1 MKERK
6 NKAFVIGVAAVLC
19 CAPFELSATVH
30 SLGLSFAEN
39 AIIAADSSNT
49 LDDTS
54 ELWLVWDSA
63 DRGDALASWPAANR
77 VQFTGTIPSEDS
89 TYQFDRTLVPAGSV
103 FRVIATSKAR
113 RLGEGGYVYA
123 GKSQYIDTGI
133 KANAIYGLYIK
144 FMYSANDYSGPNK
157 YGLLISDEGNTD
169 FAIGRYAASG
179 KPDGYFYFK
188 HRNTTGTPN
197 GYIDISGGVGAIHE
211 IAVTNQMATL
221 DGAVAVSDLEEG
233 TIGQKN
239 LRVWLNNGYNDNST
253 SEGALSGKHCHARWY
268 SVRFDDENGGA
279 ILDLVPAVYGDLEGV
294 LYDSVSRKI
303 LRNAG
308 TGTMTYGG
316 TPGDIV
322 AWTVTAAVPVSMK
335 RKGMVVIV
343 R

>member
-1 MKERK
+1 
-6 NKAFVIGVAAVLC
+6 
-19 CAPFELSATVH
+19 
-30 SLGLSFAEN
+30 
-39 AIIAADSSNT
+39 
-49 LDDTS
+49 
-54 ELWLVWDSA
+54 VWDSE
-63 DRGDALASWPAANR
+63 DRGAALADWPEANR
-77 VQFTGTIPSEDS
+77 RKYSGETSS
-89 TYQFDRTLVPAGSV
+89 AAATYRFAKRGLPFKCV
-103 FRVIATSKAR
+103 FRVIANVPT
-113 RLGEGGYVYA
+113 RLLGDDGYVYA
-123 GKSQYIDTGI
+123 GASQYIDTGI

-144 FMYSANDYSGPNK
+144 FMYSANDYNGYNA
-157 YGLLISDEGNTD
+157 YGLLISDEGNKD
-169 FAIGRYAASG
+169 FAIGRYPYG
-179 KPDGYFYFK
+179 GQPDGYFYFK

-211 IAVTNQMATL
+211 IAVTNQTATL